1 MIADGGKSADTYQHG
16 NFSEIIVF
24 LKNDTMRSW
33 FENLLRKKAI
43 YETQDS
49 GERIKNWIQGVHGLQ
64 LISVSEEEG
73 VKDSE

>member
-1 MIADGGKSADTYQHG
+1 MIASGGKSADTFHHG
-16 NFSEIIVF
+16 NFSEITLF

-73 VKDSE
+73 VEDSE